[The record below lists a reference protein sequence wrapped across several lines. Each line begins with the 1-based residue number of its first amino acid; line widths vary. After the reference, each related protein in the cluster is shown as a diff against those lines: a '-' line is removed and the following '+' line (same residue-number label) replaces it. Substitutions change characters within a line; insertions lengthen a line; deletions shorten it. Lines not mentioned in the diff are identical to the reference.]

1 VNRALP
7 LALLAEAIRVA
18 EQGDHD
24 VSVVVAASAVQAL
37 AARTVVAPGSTTQA
51 AWDSLSDV
59 VDGVVAGTRPPAA
72 DDSLAVINAAAAL
85 IAERLLHVGEPT
97 SHG

>member
-1 VNRALP
+1 

-24 VSVVVAASAVQAL
+24 VSVVVAASAVQAVV
-37 AARTVVAPGSTTQA
+37 ARTVASPGSTTQA
-51 AWDSLSDV
+51 TWDSLSEV

-72 DDSLAVINAAAAL
+72 ADSLAVINAAAAL
-85 IAERLLHVGEPT
+85 IAERLLHVGEST
-97 SHG
+97 SGRS